1 MAEKIEF
8 SPADKGTIIHRIF
21 QNLPIKSY
29 TQKEFNKELQKL
41 IDLYKITQ
49 EEADLI
55 EIDKILGFFN
65 NDQIINLG
73 KNARQIL
80 HEESFLMKHIDDKN
94 PENYY
99 YINGQIDLLFEF
111 EDHIVLLDFKT
122 DNTKREESYRNQ
134 LAYYKEA
141 IEDAKGKKVT
151 DSIIYWYNFKE
162 FSKY

>member
-1 MAEKIEF
+1 
-8 SPADKGTIIHRIF
+8 
-21 QNLPIKSY
+21 
-29 TQKEFNKELQKL
+29 
-41 IDLYKITQ
+41 
-49 EEADLI
+49 
-55 EIDKILGFFN
+55 
-65 NDQIINLG
+65 
-73 KNARQIL
+73 
-80 HEESFLMKHIDDKN
+80 MKHIDDKN

-122 DNTKREESYRNQ
+122 DNYKRKESYRNQ